1 MNKLERTTKTAF
13 ALSIIAVMAFS
24 GLTMIGCLE
33 YDRKIHM
40 TRVACVGDSI
50 TMASTYPEKLQ
61 VMLGAY
67 YSVKNFGLSGSTVT
81 RDSQLPYLEQ
91 RQFEKA
97 KDFQP
102 DIVLILLGTND
113 ANPEVIYNEN
123 TFEADYTEIVNG
135 FLELESKPQVVIV
148 NSPPMFVS
156 APSPYN
162 NTYLTTEIFPQIE
175 YVADI
180 YDLPT
185 VDLYATFGNRS
196 DYFMDGIHP
205 TDDGAKLIAS
215 TLCHAVTDIHDYGEL
230 TV

>member
-1 MNKLERTTKTAF
+1 MDTLERTTKTAL
-13 ALSIIAVMAFS
+13 ALSIVVVMAFS

-33 YDRKIHM
+33 YDRNVHM

-61 VMLGAY
+61 VMLGSY
-67 YSVKNFGLSGSTVT
+67 YQVKNFGLSGSTVT

-91 RQFEKA
+91 PQFEKA

-102 DIVLILLGTND
+102 DIVLVLLGTND
-113 ANPEVIYNEN
+113 ANPEVVYNQN
-123 TFEADYTEIVNG
+123 SFEADYTEIVIS
-135 FLELESKPQVVIV
+135 FLKLESKPQVVIV

-162 NTYLTTEIFPQIE
+162 NTYLTEEIFPKIE

-180 YDLPT
+180 YDLTT
-185 VDLYATFGNRS
+185 VDLYNTFGNRP

-215 TLCHAVTDIHDYGEL
+215 TLCQMVTDIQNKDL
-230 TV
+230 